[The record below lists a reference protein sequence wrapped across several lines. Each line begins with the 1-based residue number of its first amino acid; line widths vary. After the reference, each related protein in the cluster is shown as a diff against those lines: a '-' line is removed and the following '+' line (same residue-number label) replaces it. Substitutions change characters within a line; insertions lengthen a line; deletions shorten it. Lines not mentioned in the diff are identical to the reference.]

1 MKSCIYEGRVRHRR
15 RARIDHAFS
24 FRLFMVYL
32 DLDELPTL
40 FRRAWLWSA
49 LRPALAWFRR
59 ADHLGDPNRPLAEC
73 VRDLVVEETGRRPR
87 GPVRLLT
94 QLRYGTIAMNPVS
107 FYYCFDE
114 KGTRV
119 EEIVAEVNNTPWGEQ
134 HCYVISADPLTRHG
148 TIRARTPKEFHVS
161 PFMEMDLTYAWSF
174 RSPASQ
180 LALRIANHESDGA
193 LLFDATLGMRRREF
207 NARARARM
215 LLQYPVITL
224 QLATAIYWQALRLRL
239 AGARFHPHPRP
250 HTAGAPL
257 ETTS

>member
-24 FRLFMVYL
+24 FRLFMLYL

-114 KGTRV
+114 AGERV
-119 EEIVAEVNNTPWGEQ
+119 ETVVAEVRNTPWGER
-134 HCYVISADPLTRHG
+134 HCYVLPAQSTSEGQLLWPD
-148 TIRARTPKEFHVS
+148 TPKEFHVS
-161 PFMEMDLTYAWSF
+161 PFMGMDQEYAWHFADPGRDLAVTIETREPDGTSPF
-174 RSPASQ
+174 AAALYMTRSELTGLS
-180 LALRIANHESDGA
+180 
-193 LLFDATLGMRRREF
+193 
-207 NARARARM
+207 RARVLAR
-215 LLQYPVITL
+215 YPLMTL
-224 QLATAIYWQALRLRL
+224 QIALGIYWQALRLRIK
-239 AGARFHPHPRP
+239 GARFHPHPRS
-250 HTAGAPL
+250 TEGSL
-257 ETTS
+257 EMTS